1 MAIQGTLYVRQLD
14 ESGNSIKWEI
24 SGDAQSRI
32 DVVFSEWIVVEEM
45 TQAPP
50 FRRVMEIVDTNGM
63 CAFGPALTENP
74 LLLGGSTFNFQVSN
88 VDEAIAIKN
97 NQINRE
103 ALSYWRR

>member
-1 MAIQGTLYVRQLD
+1 MTVKGTLYVRQLD

-50 FRRVMEIVDTNGM
+50 FRRRYTRTPRVRELRCWRFKSRV
-63 CAFGPALTENP
+63 A
-74 LLLGGSTFNFQVSN
+74 
-88 VDEAIAIKN
+88 EAGYSA
-97 NQINRE
+97 RSE
-103 ALSYWRR
+103 HPYLR